1 MKSPYAKSKKIGK
14 IFKKIRHNSY
24 HIDFQTDIPIY
35 KLKFLPGI
43 QKKDLVNLHLEQ

>member
-1 MKSPYAKSKKIGK
+1 MKSPYAKSKKSAK
-14 IFKKIRHNSY
+14 SSKKITHNSY

>member
-35 KLKFLPGI
+35 KLKFLPGNRVGG
-43 QKKDLVNLHLEQ
+43 KH